1 MNTSEYKKFLH
12 TCSKNINDFDVK
24 LFDVDN
30 TVHSVYDNI
39 DKLQLQAS
47 KVRQKFVDN
56 IANNLLDFEKNF
68 ISNKSYINW
77 CLSYDDFYNSLLK
90 LLDKK
95 KIKSV
100 SIFPSDFN
108 NELSLEKM
116 LKLEGISLFSKDNI
130 CSIHEPNFGIVDTGS
145 FLSIFNSIFE
155 MELLLDSKI
164 KIFILPINKFIC
176 NISDI
181 DIFAH
186 ILSIYKDNAKFP
198 QISNIFTPNSAE
210 NKSETHLFIVDNGR
224 SNLLSL
230 KEQKKSLWCINCG
243 ACKKVCPVYKLIKD
257 QPYNNSLTGPLANVM
272 LPFLENYDSYKHLS
286 FNSVLCGN
294 CSKVCPVN
302 IPITDLILENR
313 KFFFES
319 KIMNLEDNL
328 LSLGL
333 KKFLISRKNM
343 NRRYW
348 VKKYLL
354 RKMLPNTI
362 KKSIRIPSFSKKTF
376 NQNEQQNKANIE

>member
-1 MNTSEYKKFLH
+1 
-12 TCSKNINDFDVK
+12 
-24 LFDVDN
+24 
-30 TVHSVYDNI
+30 
-39 DKLQLQAS
+39 
-47 KVRQKFVDN
+47 
-56 IANNLLDFEKNF
+56 
-68 ISNKSYINW
+68 
-77 CLSYDDFYNSLLK
+77 
-90 LLDKK
+90 
-95 KIKSV
+95 
-100 SIFPSDFN
+100 
-108 NELSLEKM
+108 
-116 LKLEGISLFSKDNI
+116 
-130 CSIHEPNFGIVDTGS
+130 
-145 FLSIFNSIFE
+145 
-155 MELLLDSKI
+155 
-164 KIFILPINKFIC
+164 
-176 NISDI
+176 
-181 DIFAH
+181 
-186 ILSIYKDNAKFP
+186 
-198 QISNIFTPNSAE
+198 
-210 NKSETHLFIVDNGR
+210 
-224 SNLLSL
+224 
-230 KEQKKSLWCINCG
+230 
-243 ACKKVCPVYKLIKD
+243 VCPVYKLIKD